1 MRGVMVVLW
10 SVSNAVAWVR
20 ELVSVAGMS
29 VVVSVSGVDS
39 VVGHIGVVVGVM
51 VVMMVHWLHLQNKV
65 AAGSVDIRWVENG
78 GIGLESTG
86 SLMPSSTVEG
96 IEVISPVEDKLS
108 GRLVVVED
116 LNIVV
121 KDVPWHVDWVEAVTP

>member
-1 MRGVMVVLW
+1 MVVLW

-65 AAGSVDIRWVENG
+65 AARSVDIRWVENG

>member
-1 MRGVMVVLW
+1 
-10 SVSNAVAWVR
+10 
-20 ELVSVAGMS
+20 
-29 VVVSVSGVDS
+29 
-39 VVGHIGVVVGVM
+39 M

-65 AAGSVDIRWVENG
+65 AARSVDIRWVENG

-86 SLMPSSTVEG
+86 SLMPSTAVEG

-108 GRLVVVED
+108 GCLVVVED

-121 KDVPWHVDWVEAVTP
+121 KDVPW

>member
-1 MRGVMVVLW
+1 MVVLW

-65 AAGSVDIRWVENG
+65 AARSVDIRWVENG

-108 GRLVVVED
+108 SCLVVVED
-116 LNIVV
+116 FNIVV